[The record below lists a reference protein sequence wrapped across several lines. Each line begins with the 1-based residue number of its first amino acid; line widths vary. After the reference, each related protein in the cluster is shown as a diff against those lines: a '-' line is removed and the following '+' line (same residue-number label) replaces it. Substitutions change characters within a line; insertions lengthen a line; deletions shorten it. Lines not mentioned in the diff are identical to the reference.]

1 MNKPAQKQQ
10 QSQANKKKPRT
21 AITPTRDEDFAE
33 WYQQVVKATDM
44 AETSPTRGC
53 MIIKPYGW
61 AIWEKCQEI
70 FDKWLKDYGVQNASF
85 PLLIPMSFF
94 SREAE
99 HVEGFAKECAV
110 VTHHRLEGD
119 GEGGL
124 QPAEDAK
131 LEEPYVV
138 RPTSE
143 TIIGDA
149 MSRWIQSYRDLPM
162 QLNQWAQVLRWEMRT
177 RLFLRTAEFFWHEGH
192 NAFEDHEGADNDCR
206 HVMGLYEKFFME
218 YLAFDGFVGVKTP
231 EETFPGANR
240 TYAFEAMMQDGKA
253 LQAATTHD
261 LGTTFAKTF
270 NITYQGKDEKEH
282 LCHTT
287 SWAFST
293 RTIGGLIMMHGDD
306 DGMMMP
312 PRIAPQQ
319 IIILPV
325 TKDDNA
331 DAVEDFCAKIA
342 ADLKAKGFRVKLDN
356 RDMRTPDKMW
366 DAVKKGVPI
375 RVEVGGREMEAGQL
389 TYVRRDIGRDSKT
402 TLSVDE
408 FVDQA
413 EGILDAIH
421 DNMLARVR
429 KFRDDNTHDVS
440 NVAEIED
447 FFKQGKIGFVRT
459 DVSILEDAALDK
471 VMSEYSLTTRNMPN
485 ADQGKKVLIAKA
497 Y

>member
-1 MNKPAQKQQ
+1 MNNPAQKQQ
-10 QSQANKKKPRT
+10 KKPRT

-99 HVEGFAKECAV
+99 HVDGFAKECAV

-124 QPAEDAK
+124 RPSEDAK

-149 MSRWIQSYRDLPM
+149 MSRWIQSYRDLPL

-206 HVMGLYEKFFME
+206 HVMGLYEKFFTE
-218 YLAFDGFVGVKTP
+218 YLAFDGYVGIKTP
-231 EETFPGANR
+231 EETFPGAVR

-270 NITYQGKDEKEH
+270 NIKYQGKDEKEH

-293 RTIGGLIMMHGDD
+293 RTIGGLIMTHGDD
-306 DGMMMP
+306 DGMIMP
-312 PRIAPQQ
+312 PRIAPYQV
-319 IIILPV
+319 IILPV
-325 TKDDNA
+325 IKEDTA
-331 DAVEDFCAKIA
+331 EAVEAFCQKIA
-342 ADLKAKGFRVKLDN
+342 DDLKAQGVRVKLDN
-356 RDMRTPDKMW
+356 RDLRTPDKMW

-375 RVEVGGREMEAGQL
+375 RVEVGAREMEAGQL
-389 TYVRRDIGRDSKT
+389 TYVRRDIGRESKT
-402 TLSVDE
+402 TLDVAE
-408 FVDQA
+408 FSGQV
-413 EGILDAIH
+413 ETILDDIH
-421 DNMLARVR
+421 DTMLERTR
-429 KFRDDNTHDVS
+429 KFRDDNTHDVQS
-440 NVAEIED
+440 VAEIED
-447 FFKQGKIGFVRT
+447 FYKAGKLGFVRAP
-459 DVSILEDAALDK
+459 VSILEDADIERVK
-471 VMSEYSLTTRNMPN
+471 SEYALTARNMPLSDN
-485 ADQGKKVLIAKA
+485 GEKVLIAKA

>member
-1 MNKPAQKQQ
+1 MNNAAQQT
-10 QSQANKKKPRT
+10 KKPRT

-33 WYQQVVKATDM
+33 WYQQVVKAADL
-44 AETSPTRGC
+44 AENSPTRGC

-61 AIWEKCQEI
+61 AIWEKSQEI

-110 VTHHRLEGD
+110 VTHHRLESD
-119 GEGGL
+119 GKGGL
-124 QPAEDAK
+124 QPAADAK

-149 MSRWIQSYRDLPM
+149 MSRWIQSYRDLPL

-177 RLFLRTAEFFWHEGH
+177 RLFLRTSEFFWHEGH
-192 NAFEDHEGADNDCR
+192 NAFADHEGAKADCL
-206 HVMGLYEKFFME
+206 HVMGLYEKFFTE
-218 YLAFDGFVGVKTP
+218 YLAFDGYVGVKTP
-231 EETFPGANR
+231 EETFPGANK

-270 NITYQGKDEKEH
+270 NITYQGKDEQEH
-282 LCHTT
+282 MCHTT

-306 DGMMMP
+306 DGMIMP

-325 TKDDNA
+325 VKDDTA
-331 DAVEDFCAKIA
+331 EAVEAFCEKLT

-375 RVEVGGREMEAGQL
+375 RVEVGAREMEAGQL
-389 TYVRRDIGRDSKT
+389 TYVRRDIGRDSKE
-402 TLSVDE
+402 TLGVEEFMNKAQSV
-408 FVDQA
+408 
-413 EGILDAIH
+413 LDDIH
-421 DNMLARVR
+421 DNMLARTR
-429 KFRDDNTHDVS
+429 KFRDDNTHDVAS
-440 NVAEIED
+440 VADIEA
-447 FFKQGKIGFVRT
+447 FFKAGKIGFTRAPVA
-459 DVSILEDAALDK
+459 VLEDAKLEA
-471 VMSEYSLTTRNMPN
+471 VMKEYGLSARNMPH
-485 ADQGKKVLIAKA
+485 ADKGEKVLIAKA

>member
-10 QSQANKKKPRT
+10 QQGKKPRT

-61 AIWEKCQEI
+61 AVWEKCQEI

-110 VTHHRLEGD
+110 VTHHRLESD

-149 MSRWIQSYRDLPM
+149 MSRWIQSYRDLPL

-206 HVMGLYEKFFME
+206 HVMGLYEKFFTE

-402 TLSVDE
+402 TLTVDE

-413 EGILDAIH
+413 EGILNAIH

-440 NVAEIED
+440 SVSEIEE
-447 FFKQGKIGFVRT
+447 FFKQGKIGFVRA
-459 DVSILEDAALDK
+459 DVSILEDAALEK
-471 VMSEYSLTTRNMPN
+471 VMKEYALTTRNMPN
-485 ADQGKKVLIAKA
+485 ADNGKKVLIAKA